1 MTTGRGPVAL
11 LMVDGLRP
19 DALGECDCPALQGLL
34 ARSAASLQA
43 TAVVPSRTLACH
55 LSLFHSV
62 SPERHGVVWNQDRPQ
77 DSGAPALV
85 DLAHAAGLRSA
96 AVFNWGPL
104 RQIGGPES
112 WQASLF
118 RDTLLHRD
126 GDEWVA
132 DAAIDLLA
140 QERVDF
146 AFVYF
151 GTVDVVG
158 HAEQFMSDA
167 YLRQVERVD
176 GCLARLLRALP
187 PSAHV
192 LLQADHGG
200 HEWDHGTDLPEDLLI
215 PWMLSGPAARAG
227 HRLDGPVSLLD
238 SAPTLARLLGLDPHP
253 AWEGRCV
260 EDALAESGASPAAS
274 GY

>member
-1 MTTGRGPVAL
+1 MSGARGPVVL

-19 DALGECDCPALQGLL
+19 DALDLCACPALQGLR
-34 ARSAASLQA
+34 ARSASTLQA

-62 SPERHGVVWNQDRPQ
+62 SPERHGVVWNDDRPQ
-77 DSGAPALV
+77 ESGAPTLV

-104 RQIGGPES
+104 RQLGGPES
-112 WQASLF
+112 WQALLF
-118 RDTLLHRD
+118 RDTLLRRD

-132 DAAIDLLA
+132 DAAIGLLA

-151 GTVDVVG
+151 GSVDVVG
-158 HAEQFMSDA
+158 HAEQFMSEP

-176 GCLARLLRALP
+176 GCLARLLGALP

-215 PWMLSGPAARAG
+215 PWMLSGPLARAG
-227 HRLDGPVSLLD
+227 HEIAAPVSLLD
-238 SAPTLARLLGLDPHP
+238 TAPTLARLLGLDPSP
-253 AWEGRCV
+253 EWEGRCV
-260 EDALAESGASPAAS
+260 EEALF
-274 GY
+274 

>member
-1 MTTGRGPVAL
+1 MSAGRGPVVL

-19 DALGECDCPALQGLL
+19 DALAACDCPALQGLK
-34 ARSAASLQA
+34 ARSAATLQA

-62 SPERHGVVWNQDRPQ
+62 SPERHGVVWNEDRPL

-96 AVFNWGPL
+96 ALFNWGPL

-112 WQASLF
+112 WQTMLL
-118 RDTLLHRD
+118 RETLLQRD

-140 QERVDF
+140 RDRIDF

-158 HAEQFMSDA
+158 HAEQFMSEA

-176 GCLARLLRALP
+176 ACLARVLQALP
-187 PSAHV
+187 ASAHV

-215 PWMLSGPAARAG
+215 PWMLSGPQARAG
-227 HRLDGPVSLLD
+227 HEIAGPVSLLD
-238 SAPTLARLLGLDPHP
+238 TAPTLARLLGLEPHA

-260 EDALAESGASPAAS
+260 EEALQPPTSS
-274 GY
+274 